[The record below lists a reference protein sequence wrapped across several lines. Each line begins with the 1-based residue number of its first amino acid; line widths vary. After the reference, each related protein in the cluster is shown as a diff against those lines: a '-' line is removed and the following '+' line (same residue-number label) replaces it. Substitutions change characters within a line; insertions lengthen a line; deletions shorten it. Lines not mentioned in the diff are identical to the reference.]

1 MTTISEPDAPVLCEI
16 ADGVATVT
24 LNRPDRMNAWTHG
37 MEIAYFDLVDA
48 LDDDPAVRAVVLTGA
63 GRGFCPGL
71 DASDLADRTQGIA
84 GREGV
89 DRPMTYARGLRKP
102 LIAAINGTCVGGGLE
117 LAMACD
123 LRLAARSA
131 RFGLPENNLGLI
143 PGIGG
148 CSRLVK
154 LVGFGRAKE
163 LVMTGEII
171 SADDALHHGL
181 VGRVVDDGALMTE
194 ARALAERLRAKAP
207 QALGIAKRVLQNC
220 VSADLGTART
230 IESFG
235 QSILIKTKDHREGV
249 TAFREKRRPKFE
261 GR

>member
-1 MTTISEPDAPVLCEI
+1 MTFTTLRYDVQ
-16 ADGVATVT
+16 DGIATVT
-24 LNRPDRMNAWTHG
+24 LDRPEKNNAIS
-37 MEIAYFDLVDA
+37 MEM
-48 LDDDPAVRAVVLTGA
+48 RADFRA
-63 GRGFCPGL
+63 
-71 DASDLADRTQGIA
+71 LADELYTNESVRVAIITGGGKA
-84 GREGV
+84 FSVGADVSTFETDWNTPVFRANTRLLTNFFNELE
-89 DRPMTYARGLRKP
+89 ALEKP
-102 LIAAINGTCVGGGLE
+102 VIAAINGTCVGGGLE

-123 LRLAARSA
+123 LRVAARSA

-143 PGIGG
+143 PGVGG

-163 LVMTGEII
+163 LVLTGEII
-171 SADDALHHGL
+171 TAEDALRHGL
-181 VGRVVDDGALMTE
+181 VNRVVDDGALSAE
-194 ARALAERLRAKAP
+194 ARALAERLRGKAP
-207 QALGIAKRVLQNC
+207 QALGIVKRVLQNC
-220 VSADLGTART
+220 VSADLQTGRT

>member
-1 MTTISEPDAPVLCEI
+1 MTFTALRYDVQ
-16 ADGVATVT
+16 DGIATVT
-24 LNRPDRMNAWTHG
+24 LDRPEKNNAIS
-37 MEIAYFDLVDA
+37 MEM
-48 LDDDPAVRAVVLTGA
+48 RADFRA
-63 GRGFCPGL
+63 
-71 DASDLADRTQGIA
+71 LADELYTNESVRVAIITGGGKA
-84 GREGV
+84 FSVGADVSTFETDWNTPVFRANTRLLTNFFNELE
-89 DRPMTYARGLRKP
+89 ALEKP
-102 LIAAINGTCVGGGLE
+102 VIAAINGTCVGGGLE

-123 LRLAARSA
+123 LRVAARSA

-143 PGIGG
+143 PGVGG

-163 LVMTGEII
+163 LVLTGEII
-171 SADDALHHGL
+171 TAEDALRHGL
-181 VGRVVDDGALMTE
+181 VNRVVDDGALSAE
-194 ARALAERLRAKAP
+194 ARALAERLRGKAP

-220 VSADLGTART
+220 VSADLQTGRT

>member
-1 MTTISEPDAPVLCEI
+1 MTFTTLRYDVQ
-16 ADGVATVT
+16 DGIATV
-24 LNRPDRMNAWTHG
+24 LLDRPEKNNAIS
-37 MEIAYFDLVDA
+37 MEM
-48 LDDDPAVRAVVLTGA
+48 RADFRA
-63 GRGFCPGL
+63 
-71 DASDLADRTQGIA
+71 LAD
-84 GREGV
+84 EL
-89 DRPMTYARGLRKP
+89 YADESVRVAIVTGSGKAFSVGADVSTFETDWNTPIFRANTRLLTNFFNELEALEKP
-102 LIAAINGTCVGGGLE
+102 VIAAINGTCVGGGLE

-123 LRLAARSA
+123 LRVAARSA

-143 PGIGG
+143 PGVGG

-163 LVMTGEII
+163 LVLTGEII
-171 SADDALHHGL
+171 TAEDALRHGL
-181 VGRVVDDGALMTE
+181 VNRVVDDGALLTE
-194 ARALAERLRAKAP
+194 ARALAERLRGKAP

-220 VSADLGTART
+220 VSADLQTGRT

-235 QSILIKTKDHREGV
+235 QSILIKTEDHREGV